1 MQLILIVFS
10 RGHVD
15 IGREI
20 STWPGLAV
28 DRMAAGKMECPGG
41 RIGVF
46 AYVAQQAGV
55 LQGKINLSAVSVPLS
70 VGRSEEDGPPSIRI
84 DIGPQGHVK
93 IIIYDFIISQ
103 PFQADTGLI
112 AGREL
117 GWQHAGMPAL

>member
-10 RGHVD
+10 RRHVD

-28 DRMAAGKMECPGG
+28 DRMAPGKIECPGV

-70 VGRSEEDGPPSIRI
+70 LSRMEVDAPPSMRI
-84 DIGPQGHVK
+84 DNGPQGHVK
-93 IIIYDFIISQ
+93 IIIYDFI
-103 PFQADTGLI
+103 
-112 AGREL
+112 
-117 GWQHAGMPAL
+117 